1 MDYVKLFAGI
11 EGTMY
16 NTLPGIC
23 KDTDGKTIREIISSC
38 RGELARI
45 TLKLDVYANAFIK
58 PSSIQMVGPMLDKE
72 LGYLNIMK
80 YKYLFSTNKMKL
92 DMDTI
97 YASACAAG
105 HTDIVALLHDVMRP
119 NIVGLVH
126 AILEGH
132 MDITQLIMSCPQI
145 AYSNYPD
152 SNFHTMPNKYAFSIV
167 ERILEK
173 HTDVLKLNVIPGA
186 NIVSVGVNI
195 DSLRDIV
202 HQCDFT
208 MYHSITDVRRPPF
221 LLSDDDLKDMQN
233 HDANDP
239 RRHPKYRSDHVYNG
253 EPDYFD
259 DTKEVDSINR
269 LSLEMQKNYR
279 ARNELAR
286 EINEIEAVDR
296 FSDPFSIADSLDLL
310 DPLDPPDPS
319 DPPDDV
325 DIVKLGNDVVH
336 PDD

>member
-1 MDYVKLFAGI
+1 MDANDPI
-11 EGTMY
+11 NEGNY
-16 NTLPGIC
+16 N
-23 KDTDGKTIREIISSC
+23 
-38 RGELARI
+38 
-45 TLKLDVYANAFIK
+45 
-58 PSSIQMVGPMLDKE
+58 
-72 LGYLNIMK
+72 
-80 YKYLFSTNKMKL
+80 
-92 DMDTI
+92 
-97 YASACAAG
+97 
-105 HTDIVALLHDVMRP
+105 ALLVCVFFP
-119 NIVGLVH
+119 
-126 AILEGH
+126 
-132 MDITQLIMSCPQI
+132 
-145 AYSNYPD
+145 
-152 SNFHTMPNKYAFSIV
+152 
-167 ERILEK
+167 
-173 HTDVLKLNVIPGA
+173 
-186 NIVSVGVNI
+186 
-195 DSLRDIV
+195 
-202 HQCDFT
+202 
-208 MYHSITDVRRPPF
+208 
-221 LLSDDDLKDMQN
+221 